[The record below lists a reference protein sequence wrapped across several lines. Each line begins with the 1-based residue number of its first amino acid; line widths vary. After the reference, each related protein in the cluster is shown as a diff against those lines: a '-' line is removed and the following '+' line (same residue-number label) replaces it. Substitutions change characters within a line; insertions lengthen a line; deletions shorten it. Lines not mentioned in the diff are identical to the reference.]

1 MNGAEACDERDPLL
15 FLPYEVTARRELR
28 TTKEVLRK
36 HRPVRTL
43 LLDFSAFRAKMCL
56 FVYLLTI
63 QF

>member
-1 MNGAEACDERDPLL
+1 MGQKPAMKETPCS
-15 FLPYEVTARRELR
+15 FYHMKSQRELR

-56 FVYLLTI
+56 FVY
-63 QF
+63 